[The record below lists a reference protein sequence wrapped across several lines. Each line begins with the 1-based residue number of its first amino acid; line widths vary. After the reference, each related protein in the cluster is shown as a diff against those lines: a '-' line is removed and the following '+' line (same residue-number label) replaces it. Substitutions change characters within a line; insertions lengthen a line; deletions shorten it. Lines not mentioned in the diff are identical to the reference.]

1 MKYRNI
7 VFDLYGTLI
16 DIRTDEEDP
25 ALWNK
30 AAAFYSSKC
39 TPYDGKELRETY
51 LSLVQEEKK
60 YAADP
65 LYPEVD
71 LREVFL
77 SLYRKKDIYA
87 GEELLKETADF
98 FRIASLVRLGLYP
111 GVRELLDFLHGQG
124 CRLFLLSNAQRC
136 FTIRELEICGIRE
149 NFEKI
154 YLSSDYLCCKPS
166 PSFFEILFREN
177 GIRREETL
185 MIGND
190 WLADMQGAY
199 AAGFSGIYIHQ
210 AISPPVTGS
219 LRALF
224 AVNDGNVFRILDY
237 LRENG

>member
-25 ALWNK
+25 AFWDK
-30 AAAFYSSKC
+30 TAAFYTSKGAL
-39 TPYDGKELRETY
+39 YNGRELRETY
-51 LSLVQEEKK
+51 LSLVRKEKE
-60 YAADP
+60 YTADP

-71 LREVFL
+71 LQRVF
-77 SLYRKKDIYA
+77 SALYCKRNTYA
-87 GEELLKETADF
+87 GEELLNETAGF
-98 FRIASLVRLGLYP
+98 FRIASLIRLGLYP

-136 FTIRELEICGIRE
+136 FTMRELEICGIKE
-149 NFEKI
+149 DFEKI
-154 YLSSDYLCCKPS
+154 YLSSDHLCCKPS
-166 PSFFEILFREN
+166 PGFFEILFREN

-199 AAGFSGIYIHQ
+199 DAGFSGIYIHQ
-210 AISPPVTGS
+210 TISPPVTGR

-224 AVNDGNVFRILDY
+224 AVNDGDVFRILEY
-237 LRENG
+237 LRKNG